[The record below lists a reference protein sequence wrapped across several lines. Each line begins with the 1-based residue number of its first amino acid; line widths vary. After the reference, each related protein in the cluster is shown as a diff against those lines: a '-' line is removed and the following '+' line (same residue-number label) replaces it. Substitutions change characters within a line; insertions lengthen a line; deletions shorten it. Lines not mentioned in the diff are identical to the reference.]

1 MFAGAKILQRIRQE
15 RPLIHHLTNFVTMH
29 DCAVVTANLG
39 ALPVMAQAEEEVE
52 EMVASAHAAVINTGT
67 LSPSRAR
74 SMRRMGKK
82 ARELGIPVVFDP
94 VGAGSTTY
102 RTQEILSILAST
114 APAVIKGNEAEISL
128 LAGVRGAAIRGVQ
141 AVGPGGNPLEAARH
155 LRKFLGYNTVIVVT
169 GAVDL
174 ILDLDGSHAARVVNG
189 HALLPRV
196 VGSGCMAASVM
207 ASFTAVEKNYFTAAT
222 AALATL
228 GAAAELAAEV
238 LEGKFCG
245 PALFKTCLLD
255 ALFLLTPEE
264 LARRARVEIIAL

>member
-1 MFAGAKILQRIRQE
+1 MFEGAKILQRVRQE

-29 DCAVVTANLG
+29 DCAVITANLG

-74 SMRRMGKK
+74 AMRRMGKR
-82 ARELGIPVVFDP
+82 ARAQSIPVVFDP

-102 RTQEILSILAST
+102 RTQEIMSILAAT
-114 APAVIKGNEAEISL
+114 TPAVIKGNEAEISL
-128 LAGVRGAAIRGVQ
+128 LTGIHGAAISGVQ
-141 AVGPGGNPLEAARH
+141 AVGPGGDPLEAALR
-155 LRKFLGYNTVIVVT
+155 LRKLLGYNAVIAVT
-169 GAVDL
+169 GAVDF
-174 ILDLDGSHAARVVNG
+174 ISDGSCAAHVFNG

-207 ASFTAVEKNYFTAAT
+207 ASFTAVEENYFAAAT

-228 GAAAELAAEV
+228 GVAAELAAEA
-238 LEGKFCG
+238 LKGNFFG
-245 PALFKTCLLD
+245 PALFKTYLLD
-255 ALFLLTPEE
+255 ALYLLTPEE
-264 LARRARVEIIAL
+264 LGRRARVEISAL